1 MTLVKRL
8 SMKDIHILIGDE
20 DYFAQKVATAHAK
33 DHKLTKTWNAIIVL
47 ESSGG
52 VTVVISRDIVHGE
65 TRASQG
71 GLLPE

>member
-52 VTVVISRDIVHGE
+52 VTVVSVVKLEKSSLFLRNH
-65 TRASQG
+65 TRV
-71 GLLPE
+71 